1 MSTFVHTP
9 CACGVEII
17 AVSDDEDDVRVAVAA
32 HNDHPRH
39 REWRAV
45 QDLTSWREK
54 KGPCICRDFTNSPH
68 TPQTTGGGLRTADRV
83 PGRSLRVRS
92 LTPRVKIGDRF

>member
-32 HNDHPRH
+32 HNDHPKH

-45 QDLTSWREK
+45 QELTSWRTE

-68 TPQTTGGGLRTADRV
+68 TPQKGEARNRDSRVGEACLRV
-83 PGRSLRVRS
+83 PRLI
-92 LTPRVKIGDRF
+92 PPVKIGDTKS